1 MTDEID
7 RLVCAVVHNDDA
19 NRVNQALVDGGYGV
33 TRITAQGG
41 FLRRGNAVFVIGVA
55 QSAVDAVI
63 DLLKRTAHQAGGA
76 GRRRLGLRHRVRGA
90 GRPVRE
96 ALTWP

>member
-19 NRVNQALVDGGYGV
+19 NRLNQALVDEGYGV

-63 DLLKRTAHQAGGA
+63 DLLKRNAQQAAGADAGGSAYGIVFVVRA
-76 GRRRLGLRHRVRGA
+76 GQFARL
-90 GRPVRE
+90 
-96 ALTWP
+96 

>member
-1 MTDEID
+1 MTEDVD

-19 NRVNQALVDGGYGV
+19 NRISQALVDGGYGV

-55 QSAVDAVI
+55 QATVDAVI
-63 DLLKRTAHQAGGA
+63 DILKQNASEPAGADAGGSAYGIAFVVRA
-76 GRRRLGLRHRVRGA
+76 GQFARL
-90 GRPVRE
+90 
-96 ALTWP
+96 

>member
-19 NRVNQALVDGGYGV
+19 NRVNQALVDAGYGV

-63 DLLKRTAHQAGGA
+63 AVLKQAAHQAAGADAGGSAYGIVFVVRA
-76 GRRRLGLRHRVRGA
+76 GQFARL
-90 GRPVRE
+90 
-96 ALTWP
+96 